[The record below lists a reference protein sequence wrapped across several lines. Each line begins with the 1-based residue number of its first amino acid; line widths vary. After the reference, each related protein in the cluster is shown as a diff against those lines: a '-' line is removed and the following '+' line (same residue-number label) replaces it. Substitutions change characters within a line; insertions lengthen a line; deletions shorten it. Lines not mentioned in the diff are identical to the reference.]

1 MKQINS
7 IRNIQG
13 NKTKKSKNLKKK
25 IKIRNRIQQINTC
38 NLKTLIKKI
47 KKKMNNKLINFKTQ
61 LANN

>member
-13 NKTKKSKNLKKK
+13 KKTKKSKNLKKK